1 MQLHLLVMSRLVQE
15 RHTQP
20 QKSGSDGMERIR
32 LNIGGQKHETYF
44 STVRNLP
51 DTRLFSII
59 ESAVKSP
66 DYDPETTE
74 VFFDRHPAVFAQVL
88 NYYRTGKLHCPTDVC
103 GPLFEQELNYW
114 GIDEKDMEPCCWAN
128 YTQHR
133 DAEENLK
140 NVLYEGT
147 SEECVADTSF
157 NMPQQSEI
165 ARLWKR
171 IQPKV
176 WATLDESR
184 SSNKA
189 RASSIYFFI
198 SIRSLVC
205 NTSLLRLA
213 SSISRHFNIAKSPF
227 QSFLF

>member
-1 MQLHLLVMSRLVQE
+1 MTRLVQDF
-15 RHTQP
+15 HAP
-20 QKSGSDGMERIR
+20 QHRFDPNGMERIR

-59 ESAVKSP
+59 ESAIKSP

-74 VFFDRHPAVFAQVL
+74 VFFDRHPTVFAQVL

-103 GPLFEQELNYW
+103 GPLFEQELEYW

-140 NVLYEGT
+140 NVLYEGN
-147 SEECVADTSF
+147 SEECVADSTTTQHEYTRF
-157 NMPQQSEI
+157 
-165 ARLWKR
+165 WKR
-171 IQPKV
+171 IQPKI
-176 WATLDESR
+176 WSTLDESR
-184 SSNKA
+184 SSK
-189 RASSIYFFI
+189 RAMVSSYVRFIIRQFVYRFYNSSICMQL
-198 SIRSLVC
+198 S
-205 NTSLLRLA
+205 
-213 SSISRHFNIAKSPF
+213 
-227 QSFLF
+227 